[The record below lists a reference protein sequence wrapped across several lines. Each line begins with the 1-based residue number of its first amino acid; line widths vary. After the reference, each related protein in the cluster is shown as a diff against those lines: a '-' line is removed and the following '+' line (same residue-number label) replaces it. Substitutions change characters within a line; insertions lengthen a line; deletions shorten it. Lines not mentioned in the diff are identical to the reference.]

1 LDLSGRKLQR
11 PKTIRVKAVVTRYLI
26 VLPDLHITE
35 ITAEVN
41 ERIIRMLYRLIYLQE
56 LFL

>member
-1 LDLSGRKLQR
+1 MNLSGRKLKR
-11 PKTIRVKAVVTRYLI
+11 PKTIRVKAFVTRYLI
-26 VLPDLHITE
+26 VVPDLHITE

-41 ERIIRMLYRLIYLQE
+41 ERIIRLLYRLIYLQE